1 MAVNKIFHTNNSA
14 TIQTEKNLYSD
25 LVKEAIQIYGHDVYY
40 IDRTT
45 VAIDNVLGEDSLSKF
60 TTQVPIEMYVEN
72 AEGGYEGEK
81 ELMNQFGLEN
91 RNELTLV
98 VHKNRFQDLT
108 KQIRL
113 ESGTDTTGG
122 AILLESGTIDQS
134 SDSSVLETVTSGSD
148 FYILTETD
156 ATDSDRPLEGDL
168 VFHPILNK
176 IFEINFVDHDEPF
189 HQLDNNPVYKMQCRL
204 FEYGS
209 EVLDTGITAIDAI
222 EDAESLDALAYQFTL
237 EQSATTTIN
246 QNISIDHTTSEGR
259 GLLLLDR
266 TDSDGTDAG
275 DNLIGE
281 DETPGGESI
290 LLENP
295 ADEHDE
301 SYLINEEY
309 IVGDQST
316 DKVNQ
321 NELFE
326 QLDDT
331 ILDFSE
337 SNPFGDAGEPS

>member
-1 MAVNKIFHTNNSA
+1 MAVNKAFHTDNS
-14 TIQTEKNLYSD
+14 TSIQTEKNLYSD

-45 VAIDNVLGEDSLSKF
+45 VAIDNVLGEDSLSTF
-60 TTQVPIEMYVEN
+60 STQVPIEMYVEN

-189 HQLDNNPVYKMQCRL
+189 HQLDNNPVFKLSCKQ

-209 EVLDTGITAIDAI
+209 DALDTGITDIDSI
-222 EDAESLDALAYQFTL
+222 EDALTRNSRDFEFTL
-237 EQSATTTIN
+237 EQSSAVNEDIN
-246 QNISIDHTTSEGR
+246 IQHARSNF
-259 GLLLLDR
+259 GLLLEE
-266 TDSDGTDAG
+266 TDG
-275 DNLIGE
+275 DNIIGE
-281 DETPGGESI
+281 DDTTSVGESI
-290 LLENP
+290 QLEND
-295 ADEHDE
+295 ADSGDPSFLLQET
-301 SYLINEEY
+301 YN
-309 IVGDQST
+309 VGDFVE
-316 DKVNQ
+316 DKTAQ
-321 NELFE
+321 NELFD
-326 QLDDT
+326 QLDNNV
-331 ILDFSE
+331 LDFSE
-337 SNPFGDAGEPS
+337 SNPFGDAGVSA

>member
-1 MAVNKIFHTNNSA
+1 MAVNKAFHTNNSA

-45 VAIDNVLGEDSLSKF
+45 VAIDNVLGEDSLSTF
-60 TTQVPIEMYVEN
+60 STQVPIEMYVEN

-176 IFEINFVDHDEPF
+176 IFEVNFVDHDEPF
-189 HQLDNNPVYKMQCRL
+189 HQLDNNPVFKLSCKQ

-209 EVLDTGITAIDAI
+209 DALDTGITDIDSI
-222 EDAESLDALAYQFTL
+222 EDALTRNSRDFEFTL
-237 EQSATTTIN
+237 EQSSAVNENIN
-246 QNISIDHTTSEGR
+246 IQHARSNF
-259 GLLLLDR
+259 GLLLEE
-266 TDSDGTDAG
+266 TDG
-275 DNLIGE
+275 DNIIGE
-281 DETPGGESI
+281 DDTTSVGESI
-290 LLENP
+290 QLEND
-295 ADEHDE
+295 ADSGDPSFLLQET
-301 SYLINEEY
+301 YN
-309 IVGDQST
+309 VGDFVQ
-316 DKVNQ
+316 DKTAQ
-321 NELFE
+321 NELFD
-326 QLDDT
+326 QLDNNV
-331 ILDFSE
+331 LDFSE
-337 SNPFGDAGEPS
+337 SNPFGDAGVSA

>member
-1 MAVNKIFHTNNSA
+1 MAVNKAFHTNNSA

-98 VHKNRFQDLT
+98 VHKDRFQDLT
-108 KQIRL
+108 KQVRL

-122 AILLESGTIDQS
+122 SILLESGTIDQS

-176 IFEINFVDHDEPF
+176 IFEVNFVDHDEPF
-189 HQLDNNPVYKMQCRL
+189 HQLDNNPVFKLSCKQ

-209 EVLDTGITAIDAI
+209 DALDTGITDIDSI
-222 EDAESLDALAYQFTL
+222 EDALTRNSRDFEFTL
-237 EQSATTTIN
+237 EQSSAQNENIN
-246 QNISIDHTTSEGR
+246 IQHARSNF
-259 GLLLLDR
+259 GLLLEE
-266 TDSDGTDAG
+266 TDG
-275 DNLIGE
+275 DNIIGE
-281 DETPGGESI
+281 DDTTSVGESI
-290 LLENP
+290 QLEND
-295 ADEHDE
+295 ADSGDPSFLLQET
-301 SYLINEEY
+301 YN
-309 IVGDQST
+309 VGDFVQ
-316 DKVNQ
+316 DKTAQ
-321 NELFE
+321 NELFD
-326 QLDDT
+326 QLDNNV
-331 ILDFSE
+331 LDFSE
-337 SNPFGDAGEPS
+337 SNPFGDAGVSA

>member
-98 VHKNRFQDLT
+98 VHKTRFQDLT
-108 KQIRL
+108 KQISI

-122 AILLESGTIDQS
+122 SILLESGTIDQS

-156 ATDSDRPLEGDL
+156 ATDADRPLEGDL
-168 VFHPILNK
+168 VYHPILNK
-176 IFEINFVDHDEPF
+176 IFEVNFVDHDEPF
-189 HQLDNNPVYKMQCRL
+189 HQLDNNPVFKLSCKQ
-204 FEYGS
+204 FE
-209 EVLDTGITAIDAI
+209 
-222 EDAESLDALAYQFTL
+222 
-237 EQSATTTIN
+237 
-246 QNISIDHTTSEGR
+246 
-259 GLLLLDR
+259 
-266 TDSDGTDAG
+266 
-275 DNLIGE
+275 
-281 DETPGGESI
+281 
-290 LLENP
+290 
-295 ADEHDE
+295 
-301 SYLINEEY
+301 
-309 IVGDQST
+309 
-316 DKVNQ
+316 
-321 NELFE
+321 
-326 QLDDT
+326 
-331 ILDFSE
+331 
-337 SNPFGDAGEPS
+337 

>member
-98 VHKNRFQDLT
+98 VHKTRFQDLT
-108 KQIRL
+108 KQISI

-122 AILLESGTIDQS
+122 SILLESGTIDQS

-156 ATDSDRPLEGDL
+156 ATDADRPLEGDL
-168 VFHPILNK
+168 VYHPILNK
-176 IFEINFVDHDEPF
+176 IFEVNFVDHDEPF
-189 HQLDNNPVYKMQCRL
+189 HQLDNNPVFKLSCKH
-204 FEYGS
+204 FEYSS
-209 EVLDTGITAIDAI
+209 EALDTGITDIDSI
-222 EDAESLDALAYQFTL
+222 EDALTRNSRDFEFTL
-237 EQSATTTIN
+237 EQSTAQNENIN
-246 QNISIDHTTSEGR
+246 IQHARSNF
-259 GLLLLDR
+259 GLLLEE
-266 TDSDGTDAG
+266 TDG
-275 DNLIGE
+275 DNIIGE
-281 DETPGGESI
+281 DDSTSVGESI
-290 LLENP
+290 QLEND
-295 ADEHDE
+295 ADSGDASFLLQET
-301 SYLINEEY
+301 YN
-309 IVGDQST
+309 VGDFVQ
-316 DKVNQ
+316 DKTAQ
-321 NELFE
+321 NELFD
-326 QLDDT
+326 QLDNNV
-331 ILDFSE
+331 LDFSE
-337 SNPFGDAGEPS
+337 SNPFGDAGVSA

>member
-1 MAVNKIFHTNNSA
+1 MAVNKAFHTNNSA

-176 IFEINFVDHDEPF
+176 IFEVNFVDHDEPF
-189 HQLDNNPVYKMQCRL
+189 HQLDNNPVFKLSCKQ

-209 EVLDTGITAIDAI
+209 DALDTGISEIDSI
-222 EDAESLDALAYQFTL
+222 EDALTRNSRDFEFTL
-237 EQSATTTIN
+237 EQSSAVNEDIN
-246 QNISIDHTTSEGR
+246 IQHARSNF
-259 GLLLLDR
+259 GLLLEE
-266 TDSDGTDAG
+266 TDG
-275 DNLIGE
+275 DNIIGE
-281 DETPGGESI
+281 DDTTSVGESI
-290 LLENP
+290 QLEND
-295 ADEHDE
+295 ADSGDPSFLLQET
-301 SYLINEEY
+301 YN
-309 IVGDQST
+309 VGDFVQ
-316 DKVNQ
+316 DKTAQ
-321 NELFE
+321 NELFD
-326 QLDDT
+326 QLDNNV
-331 ILDFSE
+331 LDFSE
-337 SNPFGDAGEPS
+337 SNPFGDAGVSA